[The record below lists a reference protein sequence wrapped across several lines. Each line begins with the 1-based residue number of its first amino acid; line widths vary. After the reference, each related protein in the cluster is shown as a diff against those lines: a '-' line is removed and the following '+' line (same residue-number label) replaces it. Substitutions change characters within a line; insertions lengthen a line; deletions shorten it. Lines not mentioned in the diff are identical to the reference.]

1 MECPAC
7 HQPNIDG
14 ARFCATCGAL
24 LPVAP
29 VEADPLIGA
38 IVGGRFRIM
47 GVLGEGGMGRV
58 YNGEQPMGTSVRKV
72 AIKTLL
78 SQHAKDPQ
86 VVARFMRE
94 CGTVSEL
101 EHPNTIKVYDFGQTN
116 TGELYIAMEL
126 LNGQSLETALERGGA
141 LSPERVDRIIAQ
153 TCGSLQEAHEKGIVH
168 RDLKPANIFLT
179 KRAGEEDYVKV
190 LDFGIA
196 KRDERSAKAEQKL
209 TQQGTVLGTP
219 PYMSPEQF
227 TGTELD
233 ARSDIYSLGVL
244 TYEMLTGRLPFD
256 ADTPWAWATQHMTA
270 QPFPFEAVP
279 MGAAAPPKMKAAVM
293 RALSKRRED
302 RQQSA
307 REFYEDL
314 TIGAG
319 ARLSV
324 LAAAPRT
331 LVGSDAPTSGTALM
345 PSRSGQTQLGEPL
358 FVAGPPTGPGP
369 VRTVV
374 NHQAHQ
380 AHQAA
385 TVMDQ
390 AVVPAHP
397 AVPTGSGQVFPA
409 PPPAPQKSKAAPIL
423 AAVAAVAVLGVV
435 GVVMMTKGGGGS
447 TTEES
452 TSTAIPLPTGAPSV
466 TVASDPVGTPTST
479 PTTTPEPLPPEP
491 TGPDKTAPDTP
502 KTTSTPTTPTATTG
516 PKAPPPGN
524 EKAEQECRAAI
535 NLANGGNTDLA
546 VKRFASCDGPKKAEA
561 RAAISASAKR
571 AVASKGCAAKS
582 HALAAARIGAGEAM
596 SQLPAQC
603 R

>member
-1 MECPAC
+1 MDCPAC

-29 VEADPLIGA
+29 VEADPLIGT
-38 IVGGRFRIM
+38 IVGGRFRIV

-126 LNGQSLETALERGGA
+126 LTGQSLETALERGA

-153 TCGSLQEAHEKGIVH
+153 ACGSLQEAHEKGIVH

-179 KRAGEEDYVKV
+179 RRAGEEDYVKV

-196 KRDERSAKAEQKL
+196 KRDERSARAEQKL

-227 TGTELD
+227 TGKELD

-279 MGAAAPPKMKAAVM
+279 MGAAAPAKMKAAVM
-293 RALSKRRED
+293 RALSKNRED

-307 REFYEDL
+307 REFYEEL

-319 ARLSV
+319 PRLSV
-324 LAAAPRT
+324 LGSAPRT
-331 LVGSDAPTSGTALM
+331 HVGMEAPTSGTALM
-345 PSRSGQTQLGEPL
+345 PSRSGQTQIGEPL
-358 FVAGPPTGPGP
+358 FVAGPPTAPGK
-369 VRTVV
+369 TVV
-374 NHQAHQ
+374 NHH
-380 AHQAA
+380 AA

-390 AVVPAHP
+390 AAMPGGAVPAHP
-397 AVPTGSGQVFPA
+397 PVNTGSGQVFPA
-409 PPPAPQKSKAAPIL
+409 PPPPAQKNKTAPIL

-435 GVVMMTKGGGGS
+435 GIVMMTKGDRG
-447 TTEES
+447 TATEES
-452 TSTAIPLPTGAPSV
+452 TSTAIPLTTGTPPV
-466 TVASDPVGTPTST
+466 TVTSDPTVALPTSEPSTPEPPPEQTGQVKTPPT
-479 PTTTPEPLPPEP
+479 PTTNTPSP
-491 TGPDKTAPDTP
+491 TGTP
-502 KTTSTPTTPTATTG
+502 KT
-516 PKAPPPGN
+516 PPAGN

-546 VKRFASCDGPKKAEA
+546 VKRFSGCDGPRKAEA
-561 RAAISASAKR
+561 RAAISSSAKR
-571 AVASKGCAAKS
+571 AVAQRGCAAKS
-582 HALAAARIGAGEAM
+582 HAVAAARIGAGEAM
-596 SQLPAQC
+596 SQLPAKCQ
-603 R
+603 

>member
-1 MECPAC
+1 MDCPAC

-29 VEADPLIGA
+29 VEADPLIGT
-38 IVGGRFRIM
+38 IVGGRFRIV

-126 LNGQSLETALERGGA
+126 LTGQSLETALERGGA
-141 LSPERVDRIIAQ
+141 LAPERVDRILAQ
-153 TCGSLQEAHEKGIVH
+153 VCGSLQEAHEKGIVH

-179 KRAGEEDYVKV
+179 RRAGEEDYVKV

-227 TGTELD
+227 TGKELD

-244 TYEMLTGRLPFD
+244 AYEMLTGRLPFE

-270 QPFPFEAVP
+270 QPFPFETVP
-279 MGAAAPPKMKAAVM
+279 MGAAAPAKMKAAVM
-293 RALSKRRED
+293 RALSKNRED

-307 REFYEDL
+307 REFYEEL

-319 ARLSV
+319 PRLSV
-324 LAAAPRT
+324 LGTPPRT
-331 LVGSDAPTSGTALM
+331 QVGLEAPTSGTALM
-345 PSRSGQTQLGEPL
+345 PSRSGQTQIGEPL
-358 FVAGPPTGPGP
+358 FVAGPPTGPGK
-369 VRTVV
+369 TVV
-374 NHQAHQ
+374 PHH
-380 AHQAA
+380 AA

-390 AVVPAHP
+390 AALPGGAVPAHP
-397 AVPTGSGQVFPA
+397 PVNTGSGQVFPA
-409 PPPAPQKSKAAPIL
+409 PPPPPVQKSKTAPIL

-435 GVVMMTKGGGGS
+435 GVVMMTKGGSGGA
-447 TTEES
+447 TEES
-452 TSTAIPLPTGAPSV
+452 TSTAIPLPSGASSV
-466 TVASDPVGTPTST
+466 APPVSVASDPTVAPPTSEPSTPEPPPEQAGQVKTPPDPTKST
-479 PTTTPEPLPPEP
+479 PTP
-491 TGPDKTAPDTP
+491 TAGP
-502 KTTSTPTTPTATTG
+502 KT
-516 PKAPPPGN
+516 PPAGN

-546 VKRFASCDGPKKAEA
+546 VKRFAACDGPRKAEA

-582 HALAAARIGAGEAM
+582 HAMAAARIGAGEAM
-596 SQLPAQC
+596 SQLPARCQ
-603 R
+603 

>member
-1 MECPAC
+1 MDCPAC

-29 VEADPLIGA
+29 VEADPLIGT
-38 IVGGRFRIM
+38 IVGGRFRIV

-126 LNGQSLETALERGGA
+126 LTGQSLETALERGGA

-153 TCGSLQEAHEKGIVH
+153 VCGSLQEAHEKGIVH

-179 KRAGEEDYVKV
+179 RRAGEEDYVKV

-227 TGTELD
+227 TGKELD

-279 MGAAAPPKMKAAVM
+279 MGAAAPAKMKAAVM
-293 RALSKRRED
+293 RALSKNRED

-307 REFYEDL
+307 REFYEEL

-319 ARLSV
+319 PRLSV
-324 LAAAPRT
+324 LGAVPRT
-331 LVGSDAPTSGTALM
+331 QVGIEAPTSGTAMM
-345 PSRSGQTQLGEPL
+345 PSRPGQTQIGEPL
-358 FVAGPPTGPGP
+358 FVSGSPTGPGK
-369 VRTVV
+369 TVL
-374 NHQAHQ
+374 NHH
-380 AHQAA
+380 AA

-390 AVVPAHP
+390 AAMPGGAVPAHP
-397 AVPTGSGQVFPA
+397 PVNTGSGQVFPA
-409 PPPAPQKSKAAPIL
+409 PPPPPAQKNKAAPIL
-423 AAVAAVAVLGVV
+423 AAIAAVAVLGIV
-435 GVVMMTKGGGGS
+435 GVVMMTKGSGGS
-447 TTEES
+447 ATEES
-452 TSTAIPLPTGAPSV
+452 SASTSIPLPSGAPSV
-466 TVASDPVGTPTST
+466 TVASDPTVAPPTSE
-479 PTTTPEPLPPEP
+479 PSTPEPPPEP
-491 TGPDKTAPDTP
+491 TGQVKTPPDPAKNTP
-502 KTTSTPTTPTATTG
+502 TPTAGTKT
-516 PKAPPPGN
+516 PPAGN

-546 VKRFASCDGPKKAEA
+546 VKRFAGCDGPKKAEA
-561 RAAISASAKR
+561 RAAIGASAKR
-571 AVASKGCAAKS
+571 AVAAKGCAAKS
-582 HALAAARIGAGEAM
+582 HAVAAARIGAGEAM
-596 SQLPAQC
+596 SQLPARCQ
-603 R
+603 

>member
-1 MECPAC
+1 MDCPAC

-14 ARFCATCGAL
+14 ARYCATCGAL
-24 LPVAP
+24 LPLAP
-29 VEADPLIGA
+29 VEADPLIGT
-38 IVGGRFRIM
+38 IVGGRFRIV

-78 SQHAKDPQ
+78 EQHAKDPQ

-126 LNGQSLETALERGGA
+126 LNGQSLETALERGA

-179 KRAGEEDYVKV
+179 RRAGEEDYVKV

-227 TGTELD
+227 TGKELD

-244 TYEMLTGRLPFD
+244 AYEMLTGRLPFD

-293 RALSKRRED
+293 RALSKNRED

-307 REFYEDL
+307 REFYEEL

-319 ARLSV
+319 PRLSV
-324 LAAAPRT
+324 LGSAPRT
-331 LVGSDAPTSGTALM
+331 QVGLEAPTSGTALM

-358 FVAGPPTGPGP
+358 FVAGPPTGGG
-369 VRTVV
+369 RTVV
-374 NHQAHQ
+374 NHH
-380 AHQAA
+380 AA
-385 TVMDQ
+385 TVMDRAAMPSG
-390 AVVPAHP
+390 AVAAHP
-397 AVPTGSGQVFPA
+397 PVPTGSGQVFPA
-409 PPPAPQKSKAAPIL
+409 PPPPPAQKSKIAPIL
-423 AAVAAVAVLGVV
+423 AAVTAVAVLGIA
-435 GVVMMTKGGGGS
+435 GVVLMKKGDNAS
-447 TTEES
+447 ATDES
-452 TSTAIPLPTGAPSV
+452 ASALIPLPSAPSV
-466 TVASDPVGTPTST
+466 TVRSDPTVATPTSE
-479 PTTTPEPLPPEP
+479 PSTPEPPP
-491 TGPDKTAPDTP
+491 TGAPGGEKTAE
-502 KTTSTPTTPTATTG
+502 G
-516 PKAPPPGN
+516 PKGPTSPTSPTGGTKTPPAGN
-524 EKAEQECRAAI
+524 EKADQECRAAI

-546 VKRFASCDGPKKAEA
+546 AKRFAGCDGPKKAEA
-561 RAAISASAKR
+561 RSAISASAKR

-582 HALAAARIGAGEAM
+582 HAMAAARIGAGEAL
-596 SQLPAQC
+596 SQLPARCQ
-603 R
+603 

>member
-1 MECPAC
+1 MDCPAC

-29 VEADPLIGA
+29 VEADPLIGT
-38 IVGGRFRIM
+38 IVGGRFRIV

-72 AIKTLL
+72 AVKTLL

-126 LNGQSLETALERGGA
+126 LNGQSLEEALERGGA

-153 TCGSLQEAHEKGIVH
+153 VCGSLHEAHEKGIVH

-179 KRAGEEDYVKV
+179 RRAGEEDYVKV

-196 KRDERSAKAEQKL
+196 KRDDRSAKAEQKL
-209 TQQGTVLGTP
+209 TQQGMVLGTP

-293 RALSKRRED
+293 RALSKKRED

-307 REFYEDL
+307 RDFYEEL

-319 ARLSV
+319 PRLSV
-324 LAAAPRT
+324 LGAAPRT
-331 LVGSDAPTSGTALM
+331 QVGIEAPTSGTALM
-345 PSRSGQTQLGEPL
+345 PSRSGQTQIGEPL
-358 FVAGPPTGPGP
+358 FVAGPPTGAG
-369 VRTVV
+369 RTVV
-374 NHQAHQ
+374 NPQAGH
-380 AHQAA
+380 HAA

-390 AVVPAHP
+390 AAMPSGAVPAHP
-397 AVPTGSGQVFPA
+397 PVHTGSGQVFPA
-409 PPPAPQKSKAAPIL
+409 PPPPPAQKNKTAPIL
-423 AAVAAVAVLGVV
+423 AAVAAAAVLGVV
-435 GVVMMTKGGGGS
+435 GIVMMTRGGS
-447 TTEES
+447 GNATDES
-452 TSTAIPLPTGAPSV
+452 ASNLIPLPSAPSV
-466 TVASDPVGTPTST
+466 TVTSDPTVAVPTGEPSA
-479 PTTTPEPLPPEP
+479 PEPP
-491 TGPDKTAPDTP
+491 PDTDEPVKKASPDEGP
-502 KTTSTPTTPTATTG
+502 KSTPTATVG
-516 PKAPPPGN
+516 PKTAPAGN

-546 VKRFASCDGPKKAEA
+546 VKRFAGCDGARKAEA
-561 RAAISASAKR
+561 RAAIGASAKR
-571 AVASKGCAAKS
+571 AVASKGCGAKS
-582 HALAAARIGAGEAM
+582 HALAAARIGASEAM
-596 SQLPAQC
+596 SQLPARC
-603 R
+603 K